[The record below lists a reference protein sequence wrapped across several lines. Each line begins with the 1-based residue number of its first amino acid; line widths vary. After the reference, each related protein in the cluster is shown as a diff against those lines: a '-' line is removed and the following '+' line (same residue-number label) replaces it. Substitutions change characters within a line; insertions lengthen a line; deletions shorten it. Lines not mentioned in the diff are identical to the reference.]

1 MIFSV
6 VILALLSLLIAIEP
20 GPGRS
25 ASFPEPASITRAGV
39 TSAALPR
46 SRRDAGRHWRA
57 Q

>member
-6 VILALLSLLIAIEP
+6 VILALLSLLIATEP

>member
-1 MIFSV
+1 MSV
-6 VILALLSLLIAIEP
+6 LIVVRTLLTLLVATDP

-25 ASFPEPASITRAGV
+25 ASFPEPASITCAGV

-46 SRRDAGRHWRA
+46 FRRDAGRHWRA

>member
-1 MIFSV
+1 MSV
-6 VILALLSLLIAIEP
+6 LIVVRTLLTLRVATYP